1 MTVEEIHQTMGLDS
15 LDIDSVR
22 TAWLNS
28 LVCSSADHL
37 NFLKHIEVVD
47 ILTGKGVDQAI
58 SWLRKRINTPQEKR
72 LPMKEV
78 EERLDGRHL
87 FS

>member
-1 MTVEEIHQTMGLDS
+1 MTVEEIRQTMGLDS
-15 LDIDSVR
+15 LDIDSVC
-22 TAWLNS
+22 TVWLTS
-28 LVCSSADHL
+28 LVCSSANHL
-37 NFLKHIEVVD
+37 NLLKHIEVVD

-58 SWLRKRINTPQEKR
+58 SWLRKRINTPQENR

-78 EERLDGRHL
+78 KDRLDGKRL